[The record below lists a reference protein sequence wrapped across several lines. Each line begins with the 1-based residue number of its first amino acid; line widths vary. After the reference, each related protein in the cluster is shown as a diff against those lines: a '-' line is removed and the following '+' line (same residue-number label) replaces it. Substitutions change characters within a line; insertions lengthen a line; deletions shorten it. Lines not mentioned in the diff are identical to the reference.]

1 MKIEPTHAGK
11 PSTINSKN
19 SLGILI
25 ALAFFAGTP
34 VWRREELLP
43 IADPKGAIDGSCNK
57 NEAKERTGES
67 SAQTPE
73 H

>member
-1 MKIEPTHAGK
+1 MKIEPPHSGK
-11 PSTINSKN
+11 PSTINCRN

-34 VWRREELLP
+34 VWKREELLP
-43 IADPKGAIDGSCNK
+43 IADSKGAIDCSSNK